1 MGMGKD
7 TVKYC
12 GNDRVAERD
21 EFDVVIDGIDNLVS
35 KHSRQITAIFLMSIM
50 LLSVS
55 VIPPY
60 AVYAANETLLIT
72 ADNPNLVLPPT
83 TPSAQEV
90 TLTFTRSND
99 WTSGTNSFT
108 FDVFTDNPNLSF
120 YVTGDGTGATD
131 ELLGTTVNFGDD
143 ATLTKDVTLKI
154 KSSNSAFGS
163 SKIYI
168 DAMDVSTGSGGDIL
182 DAFFD
187 INITVGDSSTPL
199 ITMNVTSAEIG
210 DTIAIDAHNFAISE
224 TVTVTLTAPNGTTN
238 TPALTSSST
247 DTDSN
252 GDWGG
257 TLVIPGGWSDGQTE
271 VKLSTS
277 SSFSEDFLTIFS
289 GGGFSVSASPS
300 TLNLAP
306 PPDTDSTAVSE
317 TMKIGYSPYGG
328 FSNKANFT
336 INGLPPGITSHWSTN
351 SYTTNNT
358 FSSSVPIANTTFTNV
373 DVWFTSDEST
383 AFGDYPIT
391 VTGTDITDDAV
402 FESVQA
408 TLSIPPPLASGT
420 DQIQGSLSL
429 SPSFADVGDTVTF
442 SGNIGASLSDRAVS
456 LTLDGNPLTTLP
468 ASITTSFST
477 STTFSGS
484 FVVPSG
490 SSGALEVEATLTD
503 DNFNTISLKE
513 NLSILSSTD
522 SYTATMSPEN
532 LPVISPGTTSD
543 TVTMTANG
551 IAGKGSNTVDVC
563 VWGLPMGV
571 GVIFPDES
579 SSLDPDMCSDE
590 FTVPAGGTLSKSFQ
604 LKADSFAFP
613 GPIMGSVDICNT
625 STWECKLFTLNSG
638 ISAPSGS
645 GFASV
650 FLSTNYAEAGDSLT
664 VTASGFD
671 GSETLTVSV
680 LGNTIATKSASS
692 GSATINLTLPST
704 LTPGF
709 YPIKVTGGTSG
720 TVAEAGLDV
729 FSTSG
734 TGSSSFNIALS
745 PNSLP
750 PMQQNSIPNQ
760 NTNMTIT
767 VDAFS
772 GQSFT
777 NDEATLT
784 IYGLPSGV
792 AGSFKV
798 NSVQGSYSNSPSVT
812 LDVSPGGQNKT
823 TLSFNVDS
831 FAMLG
836 PFHASIDV
844 DSGNDYQFKD
854 FSTSILA
861 PTGSGGMMNYFEGL
875 SEGDQ
880 GFAMK
885 ELFSIGSVF
894 VSPSSFMEG
903 DTVTVTA
910 SGFNAGAEV
919 DVSIMD
925 SVGSHIN
932 ITSSGT
938 PVFDSSGSWS
948 GKVSI
953 PTTTNIIPGMSE
965 IEVSDKAGREA
976 ESPVTILDSS
986 STFSLSVSPTNI
998 PPMSAGTTSDVTFIV
1013 KGLSGKDPG
1022 AVYLEFPSGMPYG
1035 VTGCFDTN
1043 NQGNGVDCTN
1053 QSNFGDVP
1061 TSKLSPGLGGTSKTI
1076 LKLDV
1081 DDYAQPGPVF
1091 LDVRAYTVS
1100 EGSDSTIYDVGDQ
1113 EFYLPIDSNI
1123 SPSSNFNAGFGT
1135 GGSTNFFG
1143 TEGSFKDFS
1152 TMQSDFATIYGA
1164 DAFNAFTIA
1173 ELFVSPTSGTAGDA
1187 ITLTATGF
1195 QPGENVEKVYFGGTN
1210 MTIPKSQT
1218 FDSSG
1223 SKTFNFKIPSSF
1235 TDSGYYEVEVCSLT
1249 GMCAYS
1255 DFYIVDANDAFNAFS
1270 TPSMLPP
1277 INAGQITDA
1286 ATITVKSLSGKSA
1299 GTVTLS
1305 IDYLPHDVTA
1315 CFGSSTDCDESSEF
1329 SSAPVSTTLTPAVG
1343 GTSSA
1348 KLRYNIDEY
1357 VSPGPKFVD
1366 VIVTSSENSQQQ
1378 MLFVDF
1384 DVMGKQDFFHDDFMN
1399 MFSGT
1404 GGEGG
1409 SAGMFSGGDYFNAYT
1424 IGSVSIKPASGKAGD
1439 QVTITAS
1446 GFSASTE
1453 ITELIFGDKT
1463 LPIPESANATNT
1475 SGVFT
1480 TKLAVPTGLSTGF
1493 HPIDICAED
1502 GMCAYSDFNV
1512 IDANSKFTLE
1522 LSQQFLSPFSAGEDS
1537 QQVSVTLK
1545 ATKGND
1551 PGEIDVEIPF
1561 LPPGVTAQF
1570 GSEGFSSNPSISL
1583 TTGVGGT
1590 NKTTLTFRADSY
1602 APPGPLFAMIEA
1614 LPTSG
1619 TMQSLPIDSSIGSKS
1634 NFGGFMMGAG
1644 SFMGDM
1650 SGDGF
1655 KDFSTMQNDFMGTY
1669 GNDAFNAFTIAD
1681 LYVNPAAGAT
1691 GTAVTLSAT
1700 GFPPSAPISEI
1711 MFGDKNIPVPSGT
1724 TADASGS
1731 FSTTISVPT
1740 GLSGF
1745 QPIDLC
1751 TTNGMCAFS
1760 DFKISGANDVFIATA
1775 SPWTCL
1781 C

>member
-1 MGMGKD
+1 
-7 TVKYC
+7 
-12 GNDRVAERD
+12 
-21 EFDVVIDGIDNLVS
+21 
-35 KHSRQITAIFLMSIM
+35 
-50 LLSVS
+50 
-55 VIPPY
+55 
-60 AVYAANETLLIT
+60 
-72 ADNPNLVLPPT
+72 
-83 TPSAQEV
+83 
-90 TLTFTRSND
+90 
-99 WTSGTNSFT
+99 
-108 FDVFTDNPNLSF
+108 
-120 YVTGDGTGATD
+120 
-131 ELLGTTVNFGDD
+131 
-143 ATLTKDVTLKI
+143 
-154 KSSNSAFGS
+154 
-163 SKIYI
+163 
-168 DAMDVSTGSGGDIL
+168 
-182 DAFFD
+182 
-187 INITVGDSSTPL
+187 
-199 ITMNVTSAEIG
+199 MNVTSAEIG
-210 DTIAIDAHNFAISE
+210 DTIAIEAHNFAISE
-224 TVTVTLTAPNGTTN
+224 TVTVTLTPPNGVTN
-238 TPALTSSST
+238 APSLTSSST
-247 DTDSN
+247 DTDSEGHWN
-252 GDWGG
+252 G
-257 TLVIPGGWSDGQTE
+257 TFAIPAGWSDGQTE
-271 VKLSTS
+271 VKLSSS

-289 GGGFSVSASPS
+289 GGGGFSVSASPS
-300 TLNLAP
+300 TLNMAP
-306 PPDTDSTAVSE
+306 PPDTDSTAVAE
-317 TMKIGYSPYGG
+317 TMKIGYSPFGG
-328 FSNKANFT
+328 FSNKVNFT
-336 INGLPPGITSHWSTN
+336 INGLPPGVTSHWSTN

-383 AFGDYPIT
+383 PFGNYPIT
-391 VTGTDITDDAV
+391 ITGTDTEVDPTLD

-408 TLSIPPPLASGT
+408 TLSVPPPLASGNQ
-420 DQIQGSLSL
+420 QIQGSLSL

-456 LTLDGNPLTTLP
+456 FTLDGTTLTTLP

-484 FVVPSG
+484 FIVPSG

-503 DNFNTISLKE
+503 DNSNTISLKKD
-513 NLSILSSTD
+513 LSILSSTD
-522 SYTATMSPEN
+522 SFTATMSPEN

-579 SSLDPDMCSDE
+579 SSIDPDMCSDE

-613 GPIMGSVDICNT
+613 GPIMGAVDICNT
-625 STWECKLFTLNSG
+625 STWECKLFTFNGG

-664 VTASGFD
+664 VTASGFT

-680 LGNTIATKSASS
+680 LGNTVATKSASS

-704 LTPGF
+704 LDPGF

-729 FSTSG
+729 YSTSG
-734 TGSSSFNIALS
+734 AGSSSFNIALS

-777 NDEATLT
+777 NDEATIT
-784 IYGLPSGV
+784 IYGLPHGV
-792 AGSFKV
+792 EGAFKV
-798 NSVQGSYSNSPSVT
+798 NSVDGAYSNSPSVT
-812 LDVSPGGQNKT
+812 LAVLPGGQNKT

-831 FAMLG
+831 FVMTGA
-836 PFHASIDV
+836 FYASIDV

-854 FSTSILA
+854 FSTSIIA
-861 PTGSGGMMNYFEGL
+861 PTGAGGMMNFFDGL
-875 SEGDQ
+875 TSGDE

-885 ELFSIGSVF
+885 DLFSIGSVF
-894 VSPSSFMEG
+894 VNPSAFMEG
-903 DTVTVTA
+903 DVVTVTA
-910 SGFNAGAEV
+910 SGFNAGSEV
-919 DVSIMD
+919 NVSLLD
-925 SVGSHIN
+925 SVGSHVN

-938 PVFDSSGSWS
+938 PVFDSAGSWS
-948 GKVSI
+948 GSVSI
-953 PTTTNIIPGMSE
+953 PTTTNILPGMSLL
-965 IEVSDKAGREA
+965 EVNDKLGRES
-976 ESPVTILDSS
+976 ETSITILDTDSK
-986 STFSLSVSPTNI
+986 FSLSVSPTNL
-998 PPMSAGTTSDVTFIV
+998 PPMSAGTSSDVTFIV

-1035 VTGCFDTN
+1035 LTGCFDTN
-1043 NQGNGVDCTN
+1043 NQGNTVDCTN
-1053 QSNFGDVP
+1053 PSNFGDVP
-1061 TSKLSPGLGGTSKTI
+1061 KSKLSPGLGGTSKTI

-1100 EGSDSTIYDVGDQ
+1100 EGSDSNSYDVGDQ

-1123 SPSSNFNAGFGT
+1123 SPSSNFNSGFGAGFGA
-1135 GGSTNFFG
+1135 GGQNFFKSG
-1143 TEGSFKDFS
+1143 GNFQDFS
-1152 TMQSDFATIYGA
+1152 SMQSDFTGIHGS

-1173 ELFVSPTSGTAGDA
+1173 ELFVSPTSGAAGDA
-1187 ITLTATGF
+1187 ISLTATGF
-1195 QPGENVEKVYFGGTN
+1195 QPGENVEEVYFGGTN

-1235 TDSGYYEVEVCSLT
+1235 TGSGYYEVEVCSLT
-1249 GMCAYS
+1249 GMCAFS

-1286 ATITVKSLSGKSA
+1286 ATITVKSLSGKNA

-1315 CFGSSTDCDESSEF
+1315 CFGSTTDCDESSEF

-1348 KLRYNIDEY
+1348 KLRYNTDDY
-1357 VSPGPKFVD
+1357 VPPGPKFVD
-1366 VIVTSSENSQQQ
+1366 VIVTSSENSQSQ

-1384 DVMGKQDFFHDDFMN
+1384 DVMGKQDFFQDSFMD
-1399 MFSGT
+1399 MFSMS
-1404 GGEGG
+1404 GGAGG
-1409 SAGMFSGGDYFNAYT
+1409 GAGMFSGGDYFNAYT
-1424 IGSVSIKPASGKAGD
+1424 IGSVSVKPASGKAGD

-1502 GMCAYSDFNV
+1502 GMCAYTDFNV
-1512 IDANSKFTLE
+1512 IDANSKFTME
-1522 LSQQFLSPFSAGEDS
+1522 LSQEFLSPFSAGEDS
-1537 QQVSVTLK
+1537 QEVSVTIK

-1551 PGEIDVEIPF
+1551 PGQVDVKIPF

-1614 LPTSG
+1614 FPTSG

-1655 KDFSTMQNDFMGTY
+1655 KDFSTMQDDFMGTY

-1711 MFGDKNIPVPSGT
+1711 MFVYEKERFT
-1724 TADASGS
+1724 E
-1731 FSTTISVPT
+1731 
-1740 GLSGF
+1740 
-1745 QPIDLC
+1745 
-1751 TTNGMCAFS
+1751 
-1760 DFKISGANDVFIATA
+1760 
-1775 SPWTCL
+1775 
-1781 C
+1781 